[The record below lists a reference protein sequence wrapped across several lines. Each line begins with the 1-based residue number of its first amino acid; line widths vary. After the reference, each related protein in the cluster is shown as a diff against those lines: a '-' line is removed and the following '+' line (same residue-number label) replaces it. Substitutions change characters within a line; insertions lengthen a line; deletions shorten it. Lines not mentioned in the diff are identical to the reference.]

1 MRTPLN
7 FLAAGLCVFALA
19 IAETC
24 AEHGAILVPIGI
36 VAVAICVAVHAVKD
50 ELIHYNLKSLL
61 AGAAANAGHLD
72 PPGRAMGSPQ
82 RCR

>member
-1 MRTPLN
+1 MMTPLN

-36 VAVAICVAVHAVKD
+36 VAVAICVAIHAVK
-50 ELIHYNLKSLL
+50 E
-61 AGAAANAGHLD
+61 
-72 PPGRAMGSPQ
+72 ME
-82 RCR
+82 